1 MENETNPEAEAP
13 EVEDVQ
19 DDLDVEYDGD
29 ADEAE
34 PEDDTEEVDLDGVK
48 HRIPKALKGAFLMQA
63 DYTRKTQEIAEQRRE
78 LGERLAQQSQVS
90 EQIVQAKARVVMVEQ
105 QLADYET
112 IDWDGWEQRVS
123 AFRAAGQYDQA
134 QEDALALQSAL
145 RKHQALKEA
154 RAEAGQYVQSA
165 QQEASLVAARESAR
179 QAQESMAYLEQHN
192 IALTPDLAGKLITF
206 GTQYG
211 YSPQELNQITD
222 ARFIVAMHRLM
233 ELEKGAKTNKA
244 VQQGLKAQ
252 SVQPAQKVRGANS
265 APSGRLD
272 DRASVDA
279 WMKARQAQAARKRG

>member
-29 ADEAE
+29 AEEAE

-105 QLADYET
+105 QLAEYET

>member
-29 ADEAE
+29 AEEAE

-78 LGERLAQQSQVS
+78 LGERLAQQAQVS

-145 RKHQALKEA
+145 RKHQALKDA

-192 IALTPDLAGKLITF
+192 IALTPDLAGKLIQF

>member
-19 DDLDVEYDGD
+19 DDLDVEFDGD
-29 ADEAE
+29 AEEAE

-78 LGERLAQQSQVS
+78 LGERLAQQAQVS

-154 RAEAGQYVQSA
+154 RAEASQYVQSA

-192 IALTPDLAGKLITF
+192 IALTPDLAGKLIQF

-233 ELEKGAKTNKA
+233 ELEKGAKTSKA

>member
-1 MENETNPEAEAP
+1 MEDETNLEAQAP

-19 DDLDVEYDGD
+19 DDLDVEYEGD

-78 LGERLAQQSQVS
+78 LGERLAQQAKTSD
-90 EQIVQAKARVVMVEQ
+90 EIVQARARVVMVEQ
-105 QLADYET
+105 QLAEYET

-154 RAEAGQYVQSA
+154 RADAGRYVETA
-165 QQEASLVAARESAR
+165 QQEAALASARESAR
-179 QAQESMAYLEQHN
+179 QAQESMAYLEQNN
-192 IALTPDLAGKLITF
+192 IALTPDLAGQLIQF
-206 GTQYG
+206 GTQFG
-211 YSPQELNQITD
+211 YSPQELNQVTD

-233 ELEKGAKTNKA
+233 ELEKGAKTSRA

-265 APSGRLD
+265 ASPGKLD
-272 DRASVDA
+272 DRASVDS

>member
-63 DYTRKTQEIAEQRRE
+63 DYTRKTQEVAEQRRE

-192 IALTPDLAGKLITF
+192 IALTPDLAGKLIQF

>member
-29 ADEAE
+29 AEEAE

-211 YSPQELNQITD
+211 YSPQELNQVTD

>member
-105 QLADYET
+105 QLADYDT

>member
-211 YSPQELNQITD
+211 WSPQELNQITD

>member
-78 LGERLAQQSQVS
+78 LGERLAQQSQVT

-105 QLADYET
+105 QLAEYDT

>member
-29 ADEAE
+29 AEEAE

-105 QLADYET
+105 QLAEYDT

-211 YSPQELNQITD
+211 YSPQELNQVTD

>member
-29 ADEAE
+29 AEEAE

-105 QLADYET
+105 QLADYQT

-233 ELEKGAKTNKA
+233 ELEKGAKTSKA

>member
-19 DDLDVEYDGD
+19 DDLDVEFDGD
-29 ADEAE
+29 AEEAE

-78 LGERLAQQSQVS
+78 LGERLAQQAQVS

-192 IALTPDLAGKLITF
+192 IALTPDLAGKLIQF

>member
-29 ADEAE
+29 AEDAE

-192 IALTPDLAGKLITF
+192 IALTPDLAGKLIQF

>member
-19 DDLDVEYDGD
+19 DDLDVEFDGD

-179 QAQESMAYLEQHN
+179 QAQESMAYLEANN
-192 IALTPDLAGKLITF
+192 IALTPDLAGKLIQF
-206 GTQYG
+206 GTQFG
-211 YSPQELNQITD
+211 YSPQELNQVTD

-233 ELEKGAKTNKA
+233 ELEKGAKRCA
-244 VQQGLKAQ
+244 AQ
-252 SVQPAQKVRGANS
+252 IAPRPAGWMT
-265 APSGRLD
+265 GRAL
-272 DRASVDA
+272 
-279 WMKARQAQAARKRG
+279 MPG

>member
-29 ADEAE
+29 AEEAE

-112 IDWDGWEQRVS
+112 IDWDGWEERVS

>member
-1 MENETNPEAEAP
+1 MENETNLEAEAP

-29 ADEAE
+29 AEDAE

-192 IALTPDLAGKLITF
+192 IALTPDLAGKLIQF

>member
-29 ADEAE
+29 AEEAE

-78 LGERLAQQSQVS
+78 LGERLAQQAQVT

-192 IALTPDLAGKLITF
+192 IALTPDLAGKLIQF